1 MLAGGR
7 LLIIRGDEELDVEP
21 AAGEDSGVTT
31 GVDPVLVEVDEG
43 LSIPG
48 GEAEVTSP
56 VPSTLTSGMTVVA
69 LGPEREVPRGS
80 ERVPGVPIPER
91 ATVMVPASGSSVG
104 MSKLS

>member
-43 LSIPG
+43 PSITG

-69 LGPEREVPRGS
+69 PGPEIVEPRVS
-80 ERVPGVPIPER
+80 KLPPITPIPER
-91 ATVMVPASGSSVG
+91 AIVLVSPSMGIL
-104 MSKLS
+104 KLR